1 MMEYIEWNLKEEIKR
16 ADHLI
21 YVSLKYTRT
30 CDIIKNVIQRLI
42 NAFDYG
48 IIDLLEHLKKK
59 KKITIIPKSPLARRE
74 LVEQMLKKDL
84 AKFMKLYDLLRKID
98 KSEFIRR
105 EEYRKG
111 VTMIVKDKKPIE
123 INIEVL
129 KEYFEK
135 TKEFVKF
142 IENYEA
148 NL

>member
-59 KKITIIPKSPLARRE
+59 KKIIIIPKSPLARRE

-111 VTMIVKDKKPIE
+111 VTMIVKDKKSIE